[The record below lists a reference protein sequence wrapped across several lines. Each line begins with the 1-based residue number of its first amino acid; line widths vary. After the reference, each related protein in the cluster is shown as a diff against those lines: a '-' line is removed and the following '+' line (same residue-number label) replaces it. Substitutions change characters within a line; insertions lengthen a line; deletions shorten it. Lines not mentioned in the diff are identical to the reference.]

1 MSKAR
6 ADTRFM
12 DSVADPNFSM
22 PVIARQ
28 ADVADLG
35 ADGAQAGTRKITAL
49 RHTAVFL
56 AVLAGYTAL
65 TLLFFWHVL
74 PHLSSALLG
83 PPEDN
88 LNDFWNSWYVL
99 QKHSGDFFFTHLL
112 RYPEGAS
119 LYYHSFTYPQV
130 FTVWVLSKIFGA
142 SLPTIIQLQNFTIL
156 ASFPLAGA
164 GTYYL
169 CRYLGADIIGSA
181 AGGFIFAFSPWHV
194 AQTMHHALG
203 TGVEFLP
210 CFVLCYL
217 QALKHRSYRW
227 LASATLFYALSALSG
242 WYYLFFCFYFLA
254 FHILYLRVHHHA
266 WPRGWN
272 LLAPALC
279 VAGTG
284 MILLPLI
291 LPMLASG
298 LSSSA
303 YQAGSNIFVADL
315 LGYTAFPPAHAFA
328 SLSENLFRHFTGV
341 PWEATVYLGL
351 VNLALLAWGLWRTQK
366 GERLVLWYALGG
378 MIFFAVLASGDALHW
393 MGDTLPIHMPG
404 IILSKLPFFANVRSP
419 ARAIVFVYLFM
430 GIGVAVTIA
439 AALKRKRTIFT
450 AAVLGLALALSLI
463 DFFPATL
470 ETTAMSCSP
479 TLSVLAR
486 DRDQDFGVL
495 DLPYGYSEG
504 SFYMAQQA
512 CHGRPI
518 AQGTLARQLA
528 PTTADHLNIQN
539 LAEQRRQLAA
549 AKIKYILLHRP
560 KGYLFSWLPQYDG
573 KPEAY
578 RQFYPVVA
586 DGADMTILRVY

>member
-1 MSKAR
+1 
-6 ADTRFM
+6 M
-12 DSVADPNFSM
+12 DSATEGNRVTPA
-22 PVIARQ
+22 IARL
-28 ADVADLG
+28 AEAVDFAPH
-35 ADGAQAGTRKITAL
+35 
-49 RHTAVFL
+49 HTAAEMREFATLRQMVVFL
-56 AVLAGYTAL
+56 AVLAGYAAL
-65 TLLFFWHVL
+65 TVLLFWQVL

-99 QKHSGDFFFTHLL
+99 QKHPGGFFFTHLL

-119 LYYHSFTYPQV
+119 LYYHSFAYPQL
-130 FTVWVLSKIFGA
+130 FTVWVLSKFFGT
-142 SLPTIIQLQNFTIL
+142 LIPTIIQLQNFTIL

-164 GTYYL
+164 GAFYL
-169 CRYLGADIIGSA
+169 CRYLGGGIIGSA
-181 AGGFIFAFSPWHV
+181 AGGFIFSFSPWHV
-194 AQTMHHALG
+194 GQAMHHMLG
-203 TGVEFLP
+203 TGVAFLP
-210 CFVLCYL
+210 CFALCYL
-217 QALKHRSYRW
+217 QALKHQSYRW
-227 LASATLFYALSALSG
+227 LASASLFYALSALSG

-279 VAGTG
+279 LAGAG
-284 MILLPLI
+284 VVLLPLI
-291 LPMLASG
+291 LPMLVTG
-298 LSSSA
+298 FSSSA
-303 YQAGSNIFVADL
+303 YQPGSNIFVADL
-315 LGYTAFPPAHAFA
+315 LGYTAFPPTHALAF
-328 SLSENLFRHFTGV
+328 LDENLLHRFTGG

-351 VNLALLAWGLWRTQK
+351 VNLALLGWGLWRTQRS
-366 GERLVLWYALGG
+366 ERRVLWYALGG

-393 MGDTLPIHMPG
+393 MGNTLPIHMPG
-404 IILSKLPFFANVRSP
+404 IVLSKLPFFANVRSP

-439 AALKRKRTIFT
+439 AILKSKRTILT
-450 AAVLGLALALSLI
+450 GIVLSVALSLSLI

-470 ETTAMSCSP
+470 ETTDVSCSP
-479 TLSVLAR
+479 TLSILAHDR
-486 DRDQDFGVL
+486 DRNFGVL

-512 CHGRPI
+512 CHGRSI

-528 PTTADHLNIQN
+528 PTTADHLNIGD
-539 LAEQRRQLAA
+539 LAKQRRQLAA

-560 KGYLFSWLPQYDG
+560 QGTLFSWLPEYDG
-573 KPEAY
+573 KPETY

-586 DGADMTILRVY
+586 DRPDMTILRVY